1 MIVAVL
7 DPNIL
12 TSALLSPKGAP
23 AEIIRRWQA
32 AEFSLIT
39 SPPLIDALR
48 QRLTS
53 PQVRQHLAWTE
64 EEEIDNFLQ
73 TFRTIALVV
82 EAQPWGPA
90 RSLAP
95 DDERVL
101 ECAVAGGA
109 AYVVSGQAA
118 LLDLIDYSGIKILNP
133 VGFLAVLQIE
143 TGL

>member
-39 SPPLIDALR
+39 SPRLIDALR
-48 QRLTS
+48 RRLTS
-53 PQVRQHLAWTE
+53 PQVRQYLAWTD
-64 EEEIDNFLQ
+64 EEIDNFLQ

-82 EAQPWGPA
+82 EPQPWGPA

>member
-7 DPNIL
+7 DPNTL

-39 SPPLIDALR
+39 SPRLIDALR
-48 QRLTS
+48 RRLTS
-53 PQVRQHLAWTE
+53 PQVRQYLAWTD
-64 EEEIDNFLQ
+64 EEIDNFLQ

-143 TGL
+143 TGM

>member
-48 QRLTS
+48 RRLTA
-53 PQVRQHLAWTE
+53 PQVRQSLAWTD
-64 EEEIDNFLQ
+64 EEIDNFLQ
-73 TFRTIALVV
+73 TFRTIAPVV